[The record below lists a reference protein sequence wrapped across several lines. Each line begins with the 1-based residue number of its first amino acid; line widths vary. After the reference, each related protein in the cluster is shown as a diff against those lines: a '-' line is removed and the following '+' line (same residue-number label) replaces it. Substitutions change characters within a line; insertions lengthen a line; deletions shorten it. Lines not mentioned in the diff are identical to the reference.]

1 MAFNSNPFIYNRET
15 TVTEYDYDLF
25 VIGAGSGGVR
35 ILQFVIVVTSCL
47 ADLMRIYVI
56 FWLMK

>member
-1 MAFNSNPFIYNRET
+1 MAFNSNPFIYNREA

-47 ADLMRIYVI
+47 ADLMSIYVI